1 MTLACGVTQQPRK
14 WFVGWAI
21 VAASIWA
28 TYASLLGFIGGK
40 SFADNHTKAF
50 LIAFTGAFSI
60 TVVIE
65 LVRAVAHRRKR
76 DK

>member
-14 WFVGWAI
+14 WFVGWAV